1 MSKGVVDLAAVYMF
15 IKRLVTPFDQ
25 WDAYKTGVIDENGK
39 VLVRKNQRT
48 QEQSQS
54 WGYFDRLVGNLKKL
68 LAKVPGGKT
77 RLGSFAAALLLIREQ
92 NIDPDDLVNLQEKL
106 EYYLE
111 EARFLTEDA
120 LPTNNAGGGNIAGI
134 GVGPDGEPGVTP
146 KAWKKHKK
154 KAKEKAK
161 QVSRR
166 IDAMMEEDNPNENQ
180 ARERIKREKQ
190 RDKVKFD
197 RLLDRA
203 RIEDARLKNRKTRP
217 S

>member
-1 MSKGVVDLAAVYMF
+1 MSKGIVDLAAVYMF

-39 VLVRKNQRT
+39 ILVRKNERT

-92 NIDPDDLVNLQEKL
+92 NIDPDDLQNLQEKL

-111 EARFLTEDA
+111 EAKFLTEDA

-134 GVGPDGEPGVTP
+134 GVGPEGEPGVTP

-166 IDAMMEEDNPNENQ
+166 VSAMMEEDNPNEKQ
-180 ARERIKREKQ
+180 AKERIKSEKQ

-197 RLLDRA
+197 RLLDRS
-203 RIEDARLKNRKTRP
+203 RIQDARLKNRKTRP
-217 S
+217 